1 MMIPLRMIRSSMTPI
16 TVPMIVPKPPVSA
29 VPPTTTMAMTSSSYP
44 VPAMGAADEI
54 RRALRIPANPSKT
67 QVQATKL
74 AGKPKK
80 QGGKDKQAGF
90 DFCCRHATGDCRRA
104 VAARSQNPVSQL
116 RSTQEVM
123 AHHAKRDKPQQR
135 GMDGEF
141 SDVNAAREHPAQPG
155 FILQWFLREAIGD
168 EKRHAANDQ

>member
-44 VPAMGAADEI
+44 VPAMGEADEI
-54 RRALRIPANPSKT
+54 RRALRMPA
-67 QVQATKL
+67 
-74 AGKPKK
+74 KPAKREGE
-80 QGGKDKQAGF
+80 GGKEGGKGKQAGF

>member
-44 VPAMGAADEI
+44 VPAMGEVTGGGGGGGCGRAT
-54 RRALRIPANPSKT
+54 RRAGE
-67 QVQATKL
+67 
-74 AGKPKK
+74 AGKKGGQDKK
-80 QGGKDKQAGF
+80 AGF
-90 DFCCRHATGDCRRA
+90 DFCRRHATGDCRRA

-116 RSTQEVM
+116 RSAQEVM

-155 FILQWFLREAIGD
+155 FILQWFLREAVGD
-168 EKRHAANDQ
+168 EK